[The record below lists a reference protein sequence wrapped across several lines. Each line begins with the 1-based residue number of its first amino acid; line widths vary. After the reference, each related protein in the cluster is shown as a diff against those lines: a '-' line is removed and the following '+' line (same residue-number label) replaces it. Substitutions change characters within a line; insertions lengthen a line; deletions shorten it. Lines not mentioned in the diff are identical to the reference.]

1 MYEER
6 LVAFLD
12 ILGFKEAINES
23 SISHTRFN
31 EIKSFLQTYSNSNHA
46 KEVFGNFVNGV
57 FSTRIL
63 IFLISFISVKE

>member
-1 MYEER
+1 MNFYEGKMYEER

-46 KEVFGNFVNGV
+46 KEVFGNFVNGDG
-57 FSTRIL
+57 S
-63 IFLISFISVKE
+63 SCKEGYLH